1 LSNAQKKADF
11 IVGVVKNAIL
21 DGWTKEQFLSI
32 AESAWDFLST
42 PGPGQWGPMQDS
54 TVETKTEY
62 VGNPCICK
70 STLALM
76 ARPDCPIH
84 GVEASTLNTKT
95 EQRGMHPNCV
105 PPCPICDE

>member
-1 LSNAQKKADF
+1 MSALGFRVELQKLINRESRENGSDTPDF
-11 IVGVVKNAIL
+11 ILAEYLARCLDAFDHAVQYRERHYGRTCGSTKN
-21 DGWTKEQFLSI
+21 
-32 AESAWDFLST
+32 
-42 PGPGQWGPMQDS
+42 P

-84 GVEASTLNTKT
+84 GVEASTLN
-95 EQRGMHPNCV
+95 RS
-105 PPCPICDE
+105 DE